1 MAPARFERAT
11 CRLGGNCSIQLNY
24 GAVTTGKDSKSAAQ
38 LGRVG
43 LSSSFGTTQCP
54 VRIGWAKWLVSLI
67 PYLPI
72 LSWAMP
78 MGHTVRGKSKLLARV
93 RRIRGQVEALERALE
108 AEKSCSVILHQIAAV
123 RGAINGLMSNV
134 LEDHIQTH
142 VANPAIEAAERAQG
156 ADELIDVIRTYLK

>member
-1 MAPARFERAT
+1 
-11 CRLGGNCSIQLNY
+11 
-24 GAVTTGKDSKSAAQ
+24 
-38 LGRVG
+38 
-43 LSSSFGTTQCP
+43 
-54 VRIGWAKWLVSLI
+54 
-67 PYLPI
+67 
-72 LSWAMP
+72 MP

-108 AEKSCSVILHQIAAV
+108 AEKSCSDILHQIAAV

-142 VANPAIEAAERAQG
+142 VANPAIEAVERAQG